1 MRSSPRPSVRHVIFA
16 VCAALAVRA
25 AGTVEAPCDFDIPA
39 AAAETALR
47 QFAAQSGLEVL
58 FATEIAA
65 GVTTNALRG
74 RMPPAQAIARL
85 LAGTPL
91 AAAQGARSGV
101 LRISRRSDPNVRGTA
116 PPGSTPSPRSSVD
129 SEPPMKS
136 KNPLRV
142 LGAWLAVALAPVP
155 SVHAADGVP
164 TGSIEGRVS
173 NAAGGAYVE
182 RARLTVEGTSLET
195 FTDEGGNYR
204 FSGVPAG
211 SVRVTVFYTGLA
223 QQTAAVAV
231 AAGQT
236 AQLDLQL
243 AAPGGEGGTV
253 KLDAFVVATSKEM
266 SASALAINEQRFAPN
281 IKNVLST
288 DEFGFVAEGNA
299 ADFLK
304 FLPGITV
311 EDSGGNARSVSING
325 VPSANVPITVG
336 GFSLASAG
344 VGDTNTGR
352 SVAMDMVSINNLA
365 RIEVEYSPTPES
377 SGDALAGTVNMVPR
391 SAFERARP
399 VLNASAFLIMRSGE
413 HDFKKTPGPRLT
425 PSRKVDPGFD
435 FSYVAPVNKRFGF
448 TLSGGSVTNFSPEPM
463 TQTVWRGA
471 SAATGGNF
479 PATTP
484 DRPYLTGFTYRDGT
498 KVTTR
503 NSLGAT
509 FDFKLSRHDQ
519 LSLAYQFSY
528 FHLYASNQVLPFA
541 LNRVL
546 PGEFSVLST
555 RSAPGQGELQLSNL
569 VRDRHHRTHTP
580 TLIWRHNGPA
590 WKGDVGLGYS
600 TSTNR
605 NRDIDKG
612 LFFSTTG
619 VRRNLTIAFDGMQ
632 DVRPDRIT
640 VTDAATGAVVDP
652 YAIAGKTLDAANA
665 IQNNTGDVQR
675 TAYGNLARDF
685 YGRIP
690 LRLKTGFHVRQSVRD
705 NRNRNSNWTFLGA
718 DGNAA
723 TAESAAPFLDPVYS
737 ARRGVFG
744 LPPIQG
750 IGNAIVW
757 QHYVANPAQ
766 FSLNANNDYRSI
778 VSSSKRAEET
788 ISGAYLRGD
797 VHFFSRRLKL
807 VGGVRAEQ
815 TNIDAEGPLTDPAR
829 NFQTNAAGQRVPIV
843 ANTNSLE
850 YSRLTFLE
858 RGSRAEKE
866 YLRLFPSLNASFN
879 LRENLV
885 ARAAVYRSVGRPDF
899 NQYAGGVT
907 LPDPESIPSPAN
919 RIVVNNVGIKAW
931 SADTINVRLEYYFAG
946 VGQLSLNAFRRD
958 FTNFFGGTRSAATP
972 AFLALY
978 DLDPDLYGKFD
989 VETQYNVPGTVRME
1003 GSSLNYKQALTFLPA
1018 WARGFQVFGNVS
1030 TQRRTGALVGNSG
1043 FNFFPRSGSWGVSF
1057 TRERFS
1063 VRGNWNYRSARQGA
1077 AVTGA
1082 GLPADNFTWVPRRV
1096 TLDAQA
1102 EYTFAKRYAVFASM
1116 RNLTAEPEETQIYN
1130 ALTPAPA
1137 RFRNQID
1144 YGSLWT
1150 IGVKGTF

>member
-1 MRSSPRPSVRHVIFA
+1 MAPS
-16 VCAALAVRA
+16 LAIV
-25 AGTVEAPCDFDIPA
+25 
-39 AAAETALR
+39 
-47 QFAAQSGLEVL
+47 
-58 FATEIAA
+58 
-65 GVTTNALRG
+65 
-74 RMPPAQAIARL
+74 RL
-85 LAGTPL
+85 LACTPL
-91 AAAQGARSGV
+91 TAALGARSGV
-101 LRISRRSDPNVRGTA
+101 LRIARQPDPNGRAARNFTF
-116 PPGSTPSPRSSVD
+116 TPLPL
-129 SEPPMKS
+129 ETPMKL
-136 KNPLRV
+136 KNPLRLLV
-142 LGAWLAVALAPVP
+142 AWLAVALTPVP

-173 NAAGGAYVE
+173 NATSGAYVE
-182 RARLTVEGTSLET
+182 RARLTIEGTTLET
-195 FTDEGGNYR
+195 FTDDGGNYR

-211 SVRVTVFYTGLA
+211 SARITVFFTGLA
-223 QQTAAVAV
+223 QQAATVAV
-231 AAGQT
+231 ANGQT
-236 AQLDLQL
+236 AQLDLTL
-243 AAPGGEGGTV
+243 GARPGDAGTV
-253 KLDAFVVATSKEM
+253 QLDAFVVATSKEM

-311 EDSGGNARSVSING
+311 EDSGGNARSISING

-352 SVAMDMVSINNLA
+352 SVAMDMVSINNLS

-425 PSRKVDPGFD
+425 PSRKIDPGFD
-435 FSYVAPVNKRFGF
+435 FSYVAPVSKRFGF
-448 TLSGGSVTNFSPEPM
+448 TISGGSATNFSPEPM
-463 TQTVWRGA
+463 TQTVWRGT

-484 DRPYLTGFTYRDGT
+484 DRPYLTSFVYRDGT

-509 FDFKLSRHDQ
+509 VDLKVSRYDQ
-519 LSLAYQFSY
+519 VSLGYQFSY
-528 FHLYASNQVLPFA
+528 FHLYGSNQVLTFA

-569 VRDRHHRTHTP
+569 VRDRHNRTHTP
-580 TLIWRHNGPA
+580 TLVWRHQGPT

-619 VRRNLTIAFDGMQ
+619 FRRNLTIAFDGMQ

-640 VTDAATGAVVDP
+640 VTDNATGAVVDP
-652 YAIAGKTLDAANA
+652 YSSAGKTLDTAGA
-665 IQNNTGDVQR
+665 IQNNTSDLQR

-685 YGRIP
+685 YSRIP

-705 NRNRNSNWTFLGA
+705 NRNRNSAWTFLGA

-744 LPPIQG
+744 LPAIQG
-750 IGNAIVW
+750 IGNALVW
-757 QHYVANPAQ
+757 EHYAANPAQ

-778 VSSSKRAEET
+778 VTSSKHAKET
-788 ISGAYLRGD
+788 ISAAYLRSD
-797 VHFFSRRLKL
+797 AHFFSRRLKL
-807 VGGVRAEQ
+807 VGGLRAEQ
-815 TNIDAEGPLTDPAR
+815 TNIDAEGPLTDPTR
-829 NFQTNAAGQRVPIV
+829 NFQLNAQGQRVPIV
-843 ANTNSLE
+843 PNTNSLE
-850 YSRLTFLE
+850 YSRLTFIE
-858 RGSRAEKE
+858 RGSRADKE

-879 LRENLV
+879 LRDNLI

-907 LPDPESIPSPAN
+907 LPDAEAIPSPAN

-931 SADTINVRLEYYFAG
+931 SADTLNVRLEYYFAG

-958 FTNFFGGTRSAATP
+958 FTNFFGGTRAAAP
-972 AFLALY
+972 PGFLALY
-978 DLDPDLYGKFD
+978 DLDPELYGKFD

-1003 GSSLNYKQALTFLPA
+1003 GSSLNYKQALTFLPV
-1018 WARGFQVFGNVS
+1018 WARGVQIFGNVS

-1043 FNFFPRSGSWGVSF
+1043 FNFFPRSGSWGVSL

-1063 VRGNWNYRSARQGA
+1063 IRGNWNYRSARQGA
-1077 AVTGA
+1077 AVAGA
-1082 GLPADNFTWVPRRV
+1082 GLPTDNFTWVPRRV

-1102 EYTFAKRYAVFASM
+1102 EYTLGKRYAVFASM

-1130 ALTPAPA
+1130 ALTPASA

-1150 IGVKGTF
+1150 IGIKGTF